1 MNAQG
6 GQQYSIMAVIDMMH
20 AVKCDVQTVALGSVS
35 GNAVLVLA
43 SGARGK
49 RCAMRNA
56 RIIVNQPL
64 GGVQGSYIDVKR
76 QAAEQNRN
84 LKVAQL
90 LLSRA
95 SGMDMDAAAEMLD
108 RDTFLSA
115 EQAVAAGIIDSVL

>member
-1 MNAQG
+1 
-6 GQQYSIMAVIDMMH
+6 
-20 AVKCDVQTVALGSVS
+20 
-35 GNAVLVLA
+35 
-43 SGARGK
+43 
-49 RCAMRNA
+49 MRNA